1 MIKLI
6 LTVNDR
12 DFEITFTYR
21 FEGIDN
27 ILIWNIDDINP
38 PVTDEATRKHINDA
52 CDAIA
57 DTITKE
63 CEIDHKENLS
73 CVQDFKRGIV

>member
-6 LTVNDR
+6 ITVNDR
-12 DFEITFTYR
+12 EYEITFTYR
-21 FEGIDN
+21 FEGVDN
-27 ILIWNIDDINP
+27 ILIWEIDDINP
-38 PVTDEATRKHINDA
+38 PVTDEATQKQINDA
-52 CDAIA
+52 CDAMA

-73 CVQDFKRGIV
+73 YLMERGIV